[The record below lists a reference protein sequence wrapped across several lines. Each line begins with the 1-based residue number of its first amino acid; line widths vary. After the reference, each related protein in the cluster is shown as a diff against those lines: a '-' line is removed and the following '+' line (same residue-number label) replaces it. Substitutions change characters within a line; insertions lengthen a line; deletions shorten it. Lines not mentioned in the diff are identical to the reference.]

1 MTIQREIQLLSEV
14 RDMALMSSASDIS
27 QKYGIGIDGADAYV
41 KAKIV
46 AIIDT
51 VLDGLNDE
59 LAYQQSQQNKKQG
72 Q

>member
-14 RDMALMSSASDIS
+14 RDMALLSSASDIS
-27 QKYGIGIDGADAYV
+27 QRYGISIDGADAYV

-59 LAYQQSQQNKKQG
+59 LAYQQSQQSKKQG